1 MAKYWKD
8 RNVLVVGG
16 NGFIGSFIVEKLIKS
31 GAKLRTT
38 ASSKETLW
46 KFLDKN
52 LSNLEVEIGNLHDTS
67 HCKKIVRE
75 GDIVI
80 YMAAEVGGIEYNM
93 KHPGS
98 IFRNNMIPFL
108 NTIEAAKNVGVERF
122 VTCSSACVYQRHC
135 TIPTP
140 ESEGFDGRP
149 EPTNKGYGW
158 SKRME
163 EFVTECYHEEFG
175 LNAAIARPY
184 NAYGPRDDFNPESSH
199 VIAALIRRIEE
210 KQNPLT
216 VWGDGTASRSF
227 LYAEDFAEGV
237 IQVAEKSLQVEAINI
252 GADEEITIRELVELM
267 VRLSGHDLKVKFDA
281 TRPTGQPR
289 RKCDN
294 SLAKRMIG
302 YEPKIDLEEGLRRTF
317 EWYRDNQ
324 IKKMI

>member
-1 MAKYWKD
+1 MDNYWKD

-38 ASSKETLW
+38 ASRKETVW
-46 KFLDKN
+46 RFLDKD
-52 LSNLEVEIGNLHDTS
+52 LSNLEVETGNLHDPS

-80 YMAAEVGGIEYNM
+80 YMAAEVGGIEHNL

-163 EFVTECYHEEFG
+163 EFVTEAYHEEFG

-184 NAYGPRDDFNPESSH
+184 NAYGPRDDFNTESSH

-237 IQVAEKSLQVEAINI
+237 IQVTEKSLQVEAINI

-281 TRPTGQPR
+281 TRPSGQPR

-302 YEPKIDLEEGLRRTF
+302 YEPKIDLEEGLRGTF
-317 EWYRDNQ
+317 EWYRDYQ
-324 IKKMI
+324 RKI